1 MKSSDVSR
9 RTALTAMA
17 AGSGSLVLSA
27 SKAEGREKSMT
38 RKGNINHSV
47 CKWCYK
53 DLTLEELCGHAV
65 SMGITGIDLLSVADL
80 PTIKPFGLTC
90 PMVNGPGGIVHGWNE
105 VALHDELVKK
115 SEEILPQIA
124 ESGMPNMI
132 VFSGNRRELSD
143 AEGIATC
150 AQGLK
155 RIMPLA
161 ESLGVNVVMELL
173 NSKWNHKDYQ
183 CDKTPWGA
191 ALVDAVGSDRFR
203 LLYDIYHMQIMEGD
217 VIQTIRDYSK
227 YIVHYHTGGVPGR
240 AEIDETQ
247 ELNYP
252 AICQAIV
259 ETGYTGFV
267 AQEFIPKRD
276 PVASLQ
282 QAITLCDV

>member
-9 RTALTAMA
+9 RTALTTMA

-90 PMVNGPGGIVHGWNE
+90 PMVNGPGGIEHGWNE

-115 SEEILPQIA
+115 SEELLPQIA
-124 ESGMPNMI
+124 EAGMPNMI
-132 VFSGNRRELSD
+132 VFSGNRREMSD
-143 AEGIATC
+143 AEGIERC
-150 AQGLK
+150 AKGLK

-191 ALVDAVGSDRFR
+191 ALVDEVGSERFR

-227 YIVHYHTGGVPGR
+227 YIAHYHTGGVPGR

-282 QAITLCDV
+282 QAIALCDV